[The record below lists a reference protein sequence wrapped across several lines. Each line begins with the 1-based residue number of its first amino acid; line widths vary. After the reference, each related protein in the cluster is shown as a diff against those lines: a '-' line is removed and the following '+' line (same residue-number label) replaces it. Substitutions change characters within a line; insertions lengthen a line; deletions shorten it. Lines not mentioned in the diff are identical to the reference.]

1 MVFRQVSL
9 IWLIF
14 PNTSRIRQYKAGGVI
29 VYVYHD
35 SEEGDTF
42 SFMGIFCAH
51 LLTLKHPGATYAFW
65 AHSAPVAVTGE
76 VGWAGKVS
84 EGLCAWSAAVFC

>member
-14 PNTSRIRQYKAGGVI
+14 PNTSRIRQYKAGREI

-35 SEEGDTF
+35 SEEWDTF
-42 SFMGIFCAH
+42 SFMGIFCAR
-51 LLTLKHPGATYAFW
+51 LLTLKQPGASYAFW
-65 AHSAPVAVTGE
+65 AHSTPVSVTGE

-84 EGLCAWSAAVFC
+84 VGLCALSAAVFC

>member
-14 PNTSRIRQYKAGGVI
+14 PNTSRIRQYKAGREI
-29 VYVYHD
+29 VY
-35 SEEGDTF
+35 DTF
-42 SFMGIFCAH
+42 SFMGIFCAR
-51 LLTLKHPGATYAFW
+51 LLTLKQPGASYAFW
-65 AHSAPVAVTGE
+65 AHSTPVSVTGE